1 MLAQVTTYV
10 ETRGFGF
17 LTDSEGVGY
26 FFHISNLVR
35 DARKGIKL
43 KLGSMVTFEITDP
56 IKLGGKMQAIKI
68 RIVDE
73 PINVEVS
80 QIGVSQGGAQ

>member
-17 LTDSEGVGY
+17 LTDSEGVQY
-26 FFHISNLVR
+26 FFHISNLTR
-35 DARKGIKL
+35 DARKELKL
-43 KLGSMVTFEITDP
+43 KLGAMVTFEITDP

-68 RIVDE
+68 RIGDE
-73 PINVEVS
+73 PPDAAAV
-80 QIGVSQGGAQ
+80 